1 MPPNKDIQFSLVQL
15 LSHVRLFVTPW
26 TAARQASL
34 SITNSQSLLKLISIE
49 SVMPSNH
56 LILSSPSPPAFHL
69 SQHQD
74 LFQCISSSH
83 EVAKVLEFQ
92 LQHQSFQWISG
103 MISFR
108 MEWLNL
114 LAVQGTLKNLLQHHK
129 SKASILWPSAFFIV
143 QLSQSYM
150 STGKTIALTIWI
162 FDVHK
167 LNAFIHL
174 FNKCILIT
182 SIFKHCVICQP
193 KKIFCCHKSD
203 QQENT

>member
-83 EVAKVLEFQ
+83 EVAKVLEF
-92 LQHQSFQWISG
+92 
-103 MISFR
+103 
-108 MEWLNL
+108 
-114 LAVQGTLKNLLQHHK
+114 
-129 SKASILWPSAFFIV
+129 
-143 QLSQSYM
+143 
-150 STGKTIALTIWI
+150 
-162 FDVHK
+162 
-167 LNAFIHL
+167 
-174 FNKCILIT
+174 
-182 SIFKHCVICQP
+182 
-193 KKIFCCHKSD
+193 
-203 QQENT
+203 